1 MSKLLIS
8 CVTLSSGGAERV
20 ISVLSKPFA
29 DNYNEV
35 VIVMWLKK
43 PVFYKIDERVRL
55 VYLPDISGT
64 SNRYAEIF
72 SFRKVVNSENPDIIL
87 SFLTPFN
94 VLVEIATIG
103 MSVPVVV
110 CERTD
115 PDRSKGLAKILRN
128 LAYLRADGILTQTF
142 ISKHSFRG
150 NLNKKTDVIYNPITM
165 SDEEVGSA
173 LHAEKEK
180 LMVSAGRLISIKNQ
194 KMMIDACKVV
204 STRHPEYKLVI
215 YGEGPYKDTL
225 QEYIKAEG
233 MVDCVLLPGNKK
245 NIWDCIKPAQVFLL
259 TSNFEGMPNAMLE
272 AMCLGLPCVS
282 TKLKA
287 AEELISDGI
296 NGYIVDFNDSVAL
309 ADRICFLIE
318 NPDKALAIG
327 ERATEIYKQVKEDR
341 VSAQW
346 IEYINNKIN
355 RQLQ

>member
-8 CVTLSSGGAERV
+8 CATLSSGGAERV

-29 DNYNEV
+29 DHYSEI
-35 VIVMWLKK
+35 VIVMWLKQ
-43 PVFYKIDERVRL
+43 PIFYKIDERVRF
-55 VYLPDISGT
+55 VYLPDVSG
-64 SNRYAEIF
+64 SPNRYAEIF
-72 SFRKVVNSENPDIIL
+72 SFRKVINTEKPDIIL

-115 PDRSKGLAKILRN
+115 PDRTKGLAKIIRN

-142 ISKHSFRG
+142 ISKNSFRG
-150 NLNKKTDVIYNPITM
+150 KLHKKTSVIYNPVVIPT
-165 SDEEVGSA
+165 EIVGSA
-173 LHAEKEK
+173 LTTKKDK
-180 LMVSAGRLISIKNQ
+180 LLVSVGRLIPIKNH
-194 KMMIDACKVV
+194 KMMIDAFQVV
-204 STRHPEYKLVI
+204 RIKHPEYKLAI
-215 YGEGPYKDTL
+215 YGEGPYKDAL
-225 QEYIKAEG
+225 QTYIEVKGLEE
-233 MVDCVLLPGNKK
+233 CVLLPGSVKK
-245 NIWDCIKPAQVFLL
+245 IWDYIKSAQVFLL

-296 NGYIVDFNDSVAL
+296 NGCIVGFNDSVAL
-309 ADRICFLIE
+309 ANRICFLIE
-318 NPDKALAIG
+318 NPDKALSMG
-327 ERATEIYKQVKEDR
+327 EKATELYNKVNEERI
-341 VSAQW
+341 SAQW

-355 RQLQ
+355 RHI